1 MINRKDT
8 KPAPELIQH
17 VFSWCRKRLIVR
29 SSRALP
35 VMGAEEWVRIL
46 IGDPDLKEYVN
57 RNLQLFTERFE
68 RYLEDIRL
76 LKMLVAKADRH
87 KYGKV

>member
-1 MINRKDT
+1 
-8 KPAPELIQH
+8 
-17 VFSWCRKRLIVR
+17 
-29 SSRALP
+29 
-35 VMGAEEWVRIL
+35 MGAEEWVRIL